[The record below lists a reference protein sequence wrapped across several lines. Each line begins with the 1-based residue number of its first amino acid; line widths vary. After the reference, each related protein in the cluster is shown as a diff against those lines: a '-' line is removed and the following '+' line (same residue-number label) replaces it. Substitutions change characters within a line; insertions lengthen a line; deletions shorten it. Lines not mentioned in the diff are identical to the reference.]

1 MFDFTRR
8 RFVPYIGLMLFASAI
23 MMVASDWARRNGFIS
38 RLGEDVTQL
47 VSWCL
52 FLLPM
57 LIFTFSTAGTRNTRR
72 AAVLAFTLMLVGRF
86 MDIADELKFLHSV
99 PLIGAD
105 SSVGQIIQRGMGVL
119 TTAALLLVVVLFY
132 DQLARGTA
140 NTRESNARFQNL
152 FDNMPTVCFT
162 FDRTGRILSWNRAAE
177 KLYGYTA
184 EEAIGA
190 GALSILVTPDTL
202 DAAQRTIASVFAGR
216 SMLGAE
222 WYDLDKEGQL
232 GCRLR
237 SAFPLFRD
245 DGSVECGVTMIVDVS
260 DRRKVEADLAQS
272 RHERELIADNVPA
285 LLAHFDSNLR
295 YRFVNS
301 RYAEWMGKTSEEI
314 LALHPR
320 DLLGE
325 TAFQRAL
332 PHFEGVLKGV
342 TQEYENAILRPD
354 GSMSYTHVNLVPDH
368 DDQGHV
374 VGFYVMVK
382 DITQQKLAEREAENE
397 RMLLRNLLNLQERER
412 QTVSHDIHDGIV
424 QYIVGAQMQVEAC
437 EATLDPSDEATAAK
451 LTLASEHL
459 RAAVREGRRLIS
471 GLRPPIIDES
481 GLVAAIEH
489 LMGDLER
496 QEGLRVDFDHVGVDR
511 PLPAHLETAVFR
523 IVQEALTNVARHS
536 QAKYALVELEGTPD
550 RIVADVCDN
559 GRGFD
564 RSAVPLD
571 RFGLRGI
578 EERARLFGGHAQ
590 IDSEPGQGTRIHV
603 ELPCEMHEPPPA
615 PREEALPAAE
625 NLPI

>member
-38 RLGEDVTQL
+38 RLSEDVTQL

-99 PLIGAD
+99 PLVGAD

-162 FDRTGRILSWNRAAE
+162 FDRSGRILSWNRAAE

-301 RYAEWMGKTSEEI
+301 RYAEWMGKTPEEI

>member
-1 MFDFTRR
+1 
-8 RFVPYIGLMLFASAI
+8 
-23 MMVASDWARRNGFIS
+23 
-38 RLGEDVTQL
+38 
-47 VSWCL
+47 
-52 FLLPM
+52 
-57 LIFTFSTAGTRNTRR
+57 
-72 AAVLAFTLMLVGRF
+72 
-86 MDIADELKFLHSV
+86 
-99 PLIGAD
+99 
-105 SSVGQIIQRGMGVL
+105 
-119 TTAALLLVVVLFY
+119 
-132 DQLARGTA
+132 
-140 NTRESNARFQNL
+140 
-152 FDNMPTVCFT
+152 
-162 FDRTGRILSWNRAAE
+162 
-177 KLYGYTA
+177 
-184 EEAIGA
+184 
-190 GALSILVTPDTL
+190 
-202 DAAQRTIASVFAGR
+202 
-216 SMLGAE
+216 
-222 WYDLDKEGQL
+222 
-232 GCRLR
+232 
-237 SAFPLFRD
+237 
-245 DGSVECGVTMIVDVS
+245 
-260 DRRKVEADLAQS
+260 
-272 RHERELIADNVPA
+272 
-285 LLAHFDSNLR
+285 
-295 YRFVNS
+295 
-301 RYAEWMGKTSEEI
+301 
-314 LALHPR
+314 
-320 DLLGE
+320 
-325 TAFQRAL
+325 
-332 PHFEGVLKGV
+332 
-342 TQEYENAILRPD
+342 
-354 GSMSYTHVNLVPDH
+354 MSYTHVNLVPDH

>member
-481 GLVAAIEH
+481 GLVAAIED